1 MANSLQTTGNSLH
14 LMGFTGGFAYSAL
27 IPVTSTIKASHG
39 LSELTIAGGFSEEGI
54 VAPAQKFSH
63 RRCKVY
69 HVVNK
74 LWVDIR
80 TVPPI
85 QYCNL

>member
-39 LSELTIAGGFSEEGI
+39 LSELTMVRGEVGGGGGSVEKG
-54 VAPAQKFSH
+54 
-63 RRCKVY
+63 
-69 HVVNK
+69 
-74 LWVDIR
+74 L
-80 TVPPI
+80 
-85 QYCNL
+85 

>member
-39 LSELTIAGGFSEEGI
+39 LSELTMARGEVGGGGGGFSREGI
-54 VAPAQKFSH
+54 VRILPQGM
-63 RRCKVY
+63 
-69 HVVNK
+69 
-74 LWVDIR
+74 
-80 TVPPI
+80 
-85 QYCNL
+85 

>member
-39 LSELTIAGGFSEEGI
+39 LSELTMARGEVGGGGSVE
-54 VAPAQKFSH
+54 
-63 RRCKVY
+63 
-69 HVVNK
+69 
-74 LWVDIR
+74 
-80 TVPPI
+80 
-85 QYCNL
+85 

>member
-39 LSELTIAGGFSEEGI
+39 LSELTMARGEGGGGGGSVEKG
-54 VAPAQKFSH
+54 
-63 RRCKVY
+63 
-69 HVVNK
+69 
-74 LWVDIR
+74 L
-80 TVPPI
+80 
-85 QYCNL
+85 

>member
-39 LSELTIAGGFSEEGI
+39 LSELTMARGGGVQS
-54 VAPAQKFSH
+54 
-63 RRCKVY
+63 RRDCEI
-69 HVVNK
+69 
-74 LWVDIR
+74 L
-80 TVPPI
+80 P
-85 QYCNL
+85 QGM